1 VRRLVNCQG
10 KQKNDELDENI
21 REVDAGQESQR
32 TSGRSSAVITYCSR
46 ERAVVSCGRS
56 FGGRTIMTSTA
67 RKPLTFPL
75 DALPRVP
82 VRPLKMPSVARS
94 APLRVP
100 ADQKLVERV
109 RREFCDMR
117 GLSPTGRAGDAAVS
131 PRA

>member
-1 VRRLVNCQG
+1 
-10 KQKNDELDENI
+10 
-21 REVDAGQESQR
+21 
-32 TSGRSSAVITYCSR
+32 
-46 ERAVVSCGRS
+46 
-56 FGGRTIMTSTA
+56 MTSTA

-117 GLSPTGRAGDAAVS
+117 GLSPTAAQATRLFHLAHEECLEIFRQLLQEGFLVLGS
-131 PRA
+131 DDRYRLKSRHVRHAAF